1 MTALLKTIEKVS
13 LSESL
18 YRQLKDRIVAG
29 DYRPGDRL
37 PSERVLSEDTGVNRG
52 AVREAIKRLQQA
64 GLVAVHQGGNH
75 VVLDYRQEAG
85 PELLPSL
92 LVDRHGVFNPRV
104 VRDLMVM
111 RSVLAPEMAA
121 AAAQQGG
128 KTLHD
133 ALHDICLTMAA
144 SPQDVPALQRQALVF
159 WQTLVTASQNVA
171 FQLSFNALRK
181 SYLKAWDA
189 MTVVMADEFR
199 DIDNLRDI
207 TRAVA
212 HRDSAAAARAAR
224 RHVAIGEQAMARYF
238 GVEG

>member
-1 MTALLKTIEKVS
+1 MMAVLQTIEKLS
-13 LSESL
+13 LSEAM
-18 YRQLKDRIVAG
+18 YRQLQDHIVAG

-85 PELLPSL
+85 PELLPTL
-92 LVDRHGVFNPRV
+92 LMDRHGAFNPRV

-111 RSVLAPEMAA
+111 RSVLAPEIAA

-128 KTLHD
+128 E
-133 ALHDICLTMAA
+133 ALHEALRDICLAMSAY
-144 SPQDVPALQRQALVF
+144 PQDVPALQRHALAF

-171 FQLSFNALRK
+171 FQLSFNAMRK
-181 SYLKAWDA
+181 SYLKAWEA

-212 HRDSAAAARAAR
+212 RRDGAAAAKAAR
-224 RHVAIGEQAMARYF
+224 RHVGIGEQAMARFF
-238 GVEG
+238 GAQA